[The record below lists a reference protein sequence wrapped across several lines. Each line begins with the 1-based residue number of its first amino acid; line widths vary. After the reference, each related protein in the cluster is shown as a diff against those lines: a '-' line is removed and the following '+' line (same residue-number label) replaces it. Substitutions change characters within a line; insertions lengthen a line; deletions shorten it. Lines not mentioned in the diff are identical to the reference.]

1 MSFLGCEHNSVF
13 LAANMMSQV
22 SSHSAVN
29 MIAYYVQLSRSS
41 DLSMLFKRWRQ
52 TFFFSPFLSIGLHFC
67 TWENVKLT
75 ICIHWVHSFIWLKSK
90 CIKFLEIF
98 LEFHDAPSQRLGAW
112 DCAQF
117 FFIFYFL
124 AAAQNGLSK
133 PLILVRLFPLWDLWF
148 SSLIRVIWDSS
159 HLLRLKRRVYFI
171 LLRSGR
177 KGGTVMPF
185 VSSPHPLPAW
195 SSFLPLFVFTNEIC

>member
-29 MIAYYVQLSRSS
+29 MIAYYVQLSR
-41 DLSMLFKRWRQ
+41 LSNLSFMLFKRWRQ
-52 TFFFSPFLSIGLHFC
+52 TFFFFFPPFLSIGLHFC

-75 ICIHWVHSFIWLKSK
+75 MCIHGVHSFIWLKSK

-117 FFIFYFL
+117 FIFFIFGSCSEWSLKATYFSE
-124 AAAQNGLSK
+124 AIPTMGLM
-133 PLILVRLFPLWDLWF
+133 IF
-148 SSLIRVIWDSS
+148 
-159 HLLRLKRRVYFI
+159 
-171 LLRSGR
+171 
-177 KGGTVMPF
+177 
-185 VSSPHPLPAW
+185 
-195 SSFLPLFVFTNEIC
+195 